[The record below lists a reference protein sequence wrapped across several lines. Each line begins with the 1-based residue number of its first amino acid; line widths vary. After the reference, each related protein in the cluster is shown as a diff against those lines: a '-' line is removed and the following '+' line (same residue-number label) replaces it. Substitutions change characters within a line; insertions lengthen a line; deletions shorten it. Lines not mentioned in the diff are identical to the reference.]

1 MRILFL
7 GDLVGRSGR
16 EAAMNALP
24 TLKKQLKPDFTIVNC
39 ENAAHGFGVT
49 TKICDELFDAG
60 IDCLTTGNHVW
71 DQREIV
77 PYLDREKR
85 ILRPINYPKD
95 APGQGAHV
103 YEDSGGR
110 RILVVNAM
118 GRLFMELMDDP
129 FAAMDT
135 LLKSYGMGR
144 NVQAIFLDFH
154 AEATAEK
161 AGMAHHLDGRVS
173 CVVGTHTHVPTADQ
187 QVLPG
192 GTAFQTDAGMCGD
205 YNSMIGMSVET
216 ALYRFTKKVPK
227 IRLAPAEG
235 EATVCGLFV
244 ETDDQTGFAKSVAP
258 VRHGGRLEQ
267 TVPS

>member
-7 GDLVGRSGR
+7 GDLVGRAGR
-16 EAAMNALP
+16 EAAMEALP
-24 TLKKQLKPDFTIVNC
+24 TLKKKLKPDFIIVNC

-49 TKICDELFDAG
+49 TKICDELFDSG
-60 IDCLTTGNHVW
+60 VHCLTTGNHVW
-71 DQREIV
+71 DQREII

-85 ILRPINYPKD
+85 ILRPMNYPQD
-95 APGQGAHV
+95 APGQGFNV
-103 YEDSGGR
+103 YEDSAGR

-118 GRLFMELMDDP
+118 ARLYMELLDDP
-129 FAAMDT
+129 FAAMET
-135 LLKSYGMGR
+135 LLSRYGMGR

-154 AEATAEK
+154 GEATAEK
-161 AGMAHHLDGRVS
+161 AGMGHFLDGRVS
-173 CVVGTHTHVPTADQ
+173 CVVGTHTHIPTADHQ
-187 QVLPG
+187 ILPG
-192 GTAFQTDAGMCGD
+192 GTAYQTDAGMCGD

-244 ETDDQTGFAKSVAP
+244 ETDDSTGLAKSVAP
-258 VRHGGRLEQ
+258 VRYGGRLDQ
-267 TVPS
+267 ALPA